1 MALTANSKK
10 KLSTS
15 TIQMILHTK
24 SKLKVIKKKKLKQN
38 KKKSDRKHRKWRTKK
53 MSSKKKK

>member
-15 TIQMILHTK
+15 TIQMILQTN
-24 SKLKVIKKKKLKQN
+24 SKFKVIKKKKQKQN
-38 KKKSDRKHRKWRTKK
+38 KKKSDRKHRKWRMKE